1 MTRLRATLLT
11 LLAMVIGAA
20 LLFQA
25 FQQRINQGLFTL
37 GLSDEVRAKLEA
49 SAADLRQLAR
59 LDPAG
64 AELYRQRFDGIQ
76 TLLQRSLIVE
86 ESQRAIVRRYELLL
100 LGLLVGTIAVAT
112 FFLIWRASRDE
123 VRLLQVGSA
132 LADLAGGRTDL
143 ALGERGRDAI
153 GRIARMIE
161 ETSRR
166 MARDQQRLRSLE
178 NLSAWQEAARRHAHE
193 MRTPLTGARLELE
206 RVEALLEAP
215 LCEAPL
221 GEEPQAAEEVRRG
234 LRGARQELERLARF
248 TRAFTSFAKLP
259 APQQVELDLA
269 DFCAEF
275 AATFA
280 AAWANLE
287 IACVPAA
294 AGPLPAVK
302 ADRDMLRQV
311 LVNLCDNAA
320 LALGAAAGRV
330 ELRVGRDGRH
340 LRLDVADDGPGVDP
354 EIRGRIFEP
363 YTTTRKIGEGMGL
376 GLAICRKILL
386 DHGGELE
393 LAAPGEAPWPPGGA
407 TFRLTLPIHSMT
419 EP

>member
-11 LLAMVIGAA
+11 LLAMVVGAA

-25 FQQRINQGLFTL
+25 FQQRINQGLFAL
-37 GLSDEVRAKLEA
+37 GLSDDVRAKLEA
-49 SAADLRQLAR
+49 SKADLRQLAR

-64 AELYRQRFDGIQ
+64 EADYRRRFEAIQ
-76 TLLQRSLIVE
+76 VLLERSLIVE
-86 ESQRAIVRRYELLL
+86 ENQRAIVRRYELLL
-100 LGLLVGTIAVAT
+100 LGLLVGTIAVSAG
-112 FFLIWRASRDE
+112 FLFWRASRDE
-123 VRLLQVGSA
+123 ERLVQVGSA

-143 ALGERGRDAI
+143 ELGEKGRDAI

-166 MARDQQRLRSLE
+166 MARDQRRLRSLE

-206 RVEALLEAP
+206 RAESLLE
-215 LCEAPL
+215 
-221 GEEPQAAEEVRRG
+221 GERQAAETLEEVRRG

-259 APQQVELDLA
+259 APHRVELDLA
-269 DFCAEF
+269 AFCREF

-280 AAWANLE
+280 AAWPNLS
-287 IACVPAA
+287 IACAAPPAE
-294 AGPLPAVK
+294 GLPPVR

-311 LVNLCDNAA
+311 LVNLCDNAS
-320 LALGAAAGRV
+320 LAIGEGSGQV
-330 ELRVGRDGRH
+330 QLRLSCRGPC
-340 LRLDVADDGPGVDP
+340 LQLDVADDGPGVAA

-386 DHGGELE
+386 DHGGDLE
-393 LAAPGEAPWPPGGA
+393 LAATAENDRGA
-407 TFRLTLPIHSMT
+407 TFRLSLPIEIIS
-419 EP
+419 ELR